1 MSLENE
7 EATKK
12 TSVEGLLL
20 EILTKQKTKIL
31 NEFGEISKK
40 DVKSIVDA
48 LREEM
53 RRIIQEELMSA
64 LMKIKN
70 QL

>member
-64 LMKIKN
+64 LVKIKN